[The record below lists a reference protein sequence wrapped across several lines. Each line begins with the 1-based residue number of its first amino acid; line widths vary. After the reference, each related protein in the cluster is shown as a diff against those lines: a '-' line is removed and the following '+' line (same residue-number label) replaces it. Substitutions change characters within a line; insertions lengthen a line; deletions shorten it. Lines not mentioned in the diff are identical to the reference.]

1 MDPLSAVEKFSG
13 GEWHVTRSGVQ
24 LNRKAYQGGLQ
35 GIMMNGKGVV
45 QEGSIVRGDLAKI
58 HLGKYCTVGKEAT
71 LHPVFYLR
79 PQGCAP
85 APASAR
91 PGFRP
96 PLTSVLNIMR

>member
-45 QEGSIVRGDLAKI
+45 QEGAIVRGDLAKI

-71 LHPVFYLR
+71 VHPVFYLR

-85 APASAR
+85 R
-91 PGFRP
+91 PRIRP
-96 PLTSVLNIMR
+96 PRHPPAAGIRP

>member
-1 MDPLSAVEKFSG
+1 M
-13 GEWHVTRSGVQ
+13 Q

-79 PQGCAP
+79 PQGCAH
-85 APASAR
+85 R
-91 PGFRP
+91 PRIRP
-96 PLTSVLNIMR
+96 PRHPPAAGIRP